1 MPRNWLR
8 AAAPAV
14 AACALGAVILSADR
28 LARAQQPSDAD
39 RFTGRSRTLDG
50 EGARISRRWFEAGAR
65 SAWHRHVD
73 GQLLFVQK
81 GRARVQHRG
90 EPMRELDQGESD
102 YTAPNVEHW
111 HGATPDEEL
120 TQLAVSFGDA
130 VEWLAKVTDDE
141 YHGR

>member
-1 MPRNWLR
+1 MPTSWLR
-8 AAAPAV
+8 AAAPVV
-14 AACALGAVILSADR
+14 AACALGVLILSADR

-39 RFTGRSRTLDG
+39 RFTGRSRSLEG

-90 EPMRELDQGESD
+90 EPMHEIEQGGSD
-102 YTAPNVEHW
+102 YTPPNVEHW

-120 TQLAVSFGDA
+120 TQVAVSFGEA

>member
-1 MPRNWLR
+1 MRRSWLR
-8 AAAPAV
+8 AAAPVV
-14 AACALGAVILSADR
+14 AACTLGALILSAER

-39 RFTGRSRTLDG
+39 RFTGRSRSLEG

-73 GQLLFVQK
+73 GQLLFVQQ
-81 GRARVQHRG
+81 GGARVQHRG

-102 YTAPNVEHW
+102 YTPPNVEHW
-111 HGATPDEEL
+111 HGATPDKEL
-120 TQLAVSFGDA
+120 TQVAVSFGEA

-141 YHGR
+141 YQGR